1 MTLVIQQAPIFS
13 MSVEM
18 GVLCATFTFFVV
30 FWLGNYWAIS
40 EKTIAKFSLVDTL
53 VIITASST
61 WTFKWSNFMAF
72 LVQQAPVCV
81 VD

>member
-1 MTLVIQQAPIFS
+1 
-13 MSVEM
+13 M

-61 WTFKWSNFMAF
+61 WTFK
-72 LVQQAPVCV
+72 
-81 VD
+81 